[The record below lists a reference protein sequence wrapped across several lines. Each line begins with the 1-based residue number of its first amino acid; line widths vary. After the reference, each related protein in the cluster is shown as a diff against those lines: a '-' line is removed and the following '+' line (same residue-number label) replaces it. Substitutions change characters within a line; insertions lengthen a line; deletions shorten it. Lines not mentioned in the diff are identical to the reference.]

1 MKEKSEIKDK
11 LVTGTGETPED
22 ASVKEEF
29 KTIVVHSAEYK
40 TLLTKKYLNRK
51 PWQKVNEK
59 HEVSFIP
66 GTILQLFVKV
76 GQKVKKDQPL
86 LMLEAMKMEN
96 TIFALHDC
104 KVAKIHVKLGD
115 RIPKGFL
122 MLEYE

>member
-1 MKEKSEIKDK
+1 MVTEKEVTPINSASE
-11 LVTGTGETPED
+11 
-22 ASVKEEF
+22 EEY
-29 KTIVVHSAEYK
+29 KTIVVHSAVYK

-59 HEVSFIP
+59 HELSFIP
-66 GTILQLFVKV
+66 GTILKLFVKE
-76 GQKVKKDQPL
+76 GEKVKRNQPL

-104 KVAKIHVKLGD
+104 KIAKIHVKVGD

-122 MLEYE
+122 MMEYE